1 MRRVIGR
8 SERRC
13 EKKLDY
19 CDDYIIT
26 HVHYHSTFFLFFF
39 FPRSRAPGGAVSF
52 V

>member
-19 CDDYIIT
+19 CDDYITRTYIT
-26 HVHYHSTFFLFFF
+26 TVRFSSFFLPCLGF
-39 FPRSRAPGGAVSF
+39 GGAVSF